1 MLIASVEQLFQ
12 ARGLGAVIIGLLLTS
27 SSAVGQA
34 PSSPGA
40 NTAQSSRV
48 GSIKGRVVNEN
59 GEPLFNA
66 GVLVRPFGSTNLEHR
81 TTTDREGK
89 FEVSGL
95 EPVSYQ
101 VSAWFSAHISLPRN
115 LDNQQTNNYRI
126 GDSVTLVMTKGG
138 VITGTVTT
146 QTGEPLVGIYVRA
159 RRILEGNRQPTPYR
173 NFVPVRRTDDRGI
186 YRIYGLP
193 PGTYVVWAGGGGG
206 FYSAMDAYD
215 TDVPT
220 FSPSTTRDAAAEIAV
235 RAGEEITN
243 VDIRYRGET
252 GRVISGSVTPRETGT
267 GSVFNISLTSAADGG
282 STWNSTTTQPPDGG
296 GFTFYG
302 VDDGDYDVTARSLMT
317 DGEWEVSAPQR
328 IKVRGADVTGI
339 QLVTRPLGS
348 VRGRVVLEES
358 KAAECNDKRRPIFT
372 ETLVSAWH
380 KENKDQP
387 RFIWSLGVPVNADAQ
402 GNVTLRNLA
411 PGEYR
416 FLAQFSAKYWYLKSI
431 SIAPRVTK
439 TPSPRPIDAG
449 RTWTSVKSGD
459 RLSGLTLTLAQGAA
473 SLRGQLARGEG
484 ETLPDGL
491 FVYLVPAEREKA
503 DEVLRFFGAA
513 VQPDGKIALN
523 NLAPGRYWVL
533 VQLASDGVSSPL
545 TKLRLPDETETRS
558 RLRRDGEAAKN
569 EIELKPCQD
578 LVDFR
583 LPLKVSVP

>member
-267 GSVFNISLTSAADGG
+267 GSAFNISLTSAADGG

-558 RLRRDGEAAKN
+558 RLRRDAEAAKN

>member
-1 MLIASVEQLFQ
+1 MLIASAEQLFQ

-302 VDDGDYDVTARSLMT
+302 VDDGDYDVTARSLIT

-558 RLRRDGEAAKN
+558 RLRRDAEAAKN